1 VGSVEELL
9 VVTSVG
15 SVVDVKLDV
24 DDDGTDVGNNEFDVL
39 LLTGFRG
46 ISTDHKSRMNTI

>member
-1 VGSVEELL
+1 MGSVEELL

-39 LLTGFRG
+39 LLTGFQG